1 MYSRQTRSTAASS
14 HSEASARSER
24 YARRQV
30 TIPTPVLPDNSETNI
45 PDTTLRGSQQGS
57 IRSPREA
64 LVPQGEIRD
73 SPEREGLRR
82 FQALRDERQNRS
94 QDSSSHYRRGR
105 AVETDQRMESRKM
118 ELAYHEGI
126 LQRAHEGEKGSSLSE
141 RGEKSSSLSEG
152 RNSGQGR
159 RKFTHYGPEARQTEW
174 SDEGNRKRT
183 EMINS
188 DIMRLDQELLT
199 PLLSPIVSDISE
211 IKTFV
216 KNNSDLQS
224 MHNRALHQT
233 QVIMKES
240 ASLIQHIHKKSMP
253 SLEKKIEDMITESV
267 LDWAENRHESKI

>member
-1 MYSRQTRSTAASS
+1 MRGKVGHRTLAAIIGEEELLRQTNGWNPGKWNWYTMKVFSK
-14 HSEASARSER
+14 
-24 YARRQV
+24 
-30 TIPTPVLPDNSETNI
+30 
-45 PDTTLRGSQQGS
+45 G
-57 IRSPREA
+57 
-64 LVPQGEIRD
+64 
-73 SPEREGLRR
+73 
-82 FQALRDERQNRS
+82 
-94 QDSSSHYRRGR
+94 
-105 AVETDQRMESRKM
+105 
-118 ELAYHEGI
+118 
-126 LQRAHEGEKGSSLSE
+126 AHEGEKGSYLSE

-188 DIMRLDQELLT
+188 DIMRLDQELST

-240 ASLIQHIHKKSMP
+240 ASLIQHIHKKMCAIFR
-253 SLEKKIEDMITESV
+253 EK
-267 LDWAENRHESKI
+267 N